1 MNIIDIFCG
10 CGGLTE
16 GFLSTKKFNTLAII
30 DWDKPSLDTLK
41 HRMKTK
47 WGYSNIEDISI
58 HYDIQNI
65 QKLINGFNDELY
77 GKSQGLN
84 KILGNN
90 KVDLIVGGPP
100 CQAYSLAGRVRDKNG
115 MKDDYRNYLFESFVK
130 LVSIYKPK
138 AFIFENVLGMLSAKP
153 GDILITDRI
162 REAFNKAGYEISE
175 DLRREAVFNMS
186 YYGIPQERKR
196 VIIFGVKKSQKSN
209 ISLFYENLRNK
220 EKLEQEPLKN
230 YLKGLPKFR
239 PVSFNENLYTY
250 KSIDKN
256 NLKNHIPRKQSK
268 RDVEIFKILTKD
280 IETEKYEY
288 ISTQE
293 RIDLYKKFTG
303 RKTNFFKHNVLK
315 YDKPSN
321 TIPAHLYKDGLR
333 HIHPDS
339 KQARTITP
347 REAALIQSFP
357 NDFEFLGSQTD
368 QFKMIGNAVPPR
380 FSKLIAETLLNLFN

>member
-16 GFLSTKKFNTLAII
+16 GFLSTKKFKTLAVI

-41 HRMKTK
+41 LRMKTK
-47 WGYSNIEDISI
+47 WGYSNIDNISI
-58 HYDIQNI
+58 YYDIRNI
-65 QKLINGFNDELY
+65 QKLINGFDDEFY
-77 GKSQGLN
+77 GKNEGLK
-84 KILGNN
+84 KILSDE
-90 KVDLIVGGPP
+90 KIELIIGGPP

-130 LVSIYKPK
+130 LVSVYKPK
-138 AFIFENVLGMLSAKP
+138 AFIFENVQGILSAKP

-162 REAFNKAGYEISE
+162 RDAFDRVGYVISE
-175 DLRREAVFNMS
+175 DLRNEAVFDMS

-196 VIIFGVKKSQKSN
+196 VIIFGVKRGQKSK
-209 ISLFYENLRNK
+209 ISTFYKNLRSK
-220 EKLEQEPLKN
+220 EQHEQETLEK
-230 YLKGLPKFR
+230 YLVDLPKFK
-239 PVSFNENLYTY
+239 PVKFSENLYSY
-250 KSIDKN
+250 KPIDNNYLNNHVPRRQSI
-256 NLKNHIPRKQSK
+256 

-280 IETEKYEY
+280 IENQKYEY
-288 ISTQE
+288 SSSQA
-293 RIDLYKKFTG
+293 RIELYEKFTG

-347 REAALIQSFP
+347 REAAIIQSFP
-357 NDFEFLGSQTD
+357 NDFQFLGSQSD
-368 QFKMIGNAVPPR
+368 QFKMIGNAVPPK
-380 FSKLIAETLLNLFN
+380 FSKLIADTLLNLFT